1 TYFDQAV
8 AGRVRGALA
17 GSGLADGVA
26 PAIIETVAGRAPARR
41 RNEPRLTLFAAD
53 PAAMAG
59 FGEIRGPAG
68 RAAPLEAIGADDAYR
83 SAAAA
88 GALGVGPGERVLVL
102 AGGRPSS
109 LRVRE
114 VVAVAGPGTDGS
126 AVLVALARAQAMLR
140 TPGRVNRVLI
150 S

>member
-1 TYFDQAV
+1 

-59 FGEIRGPAG
+59 FGEIRGPSG
-68 RAAPLEAIGADDAYR
+68 RAAPLEDLGGDEAYLNADAADELGA
-83 SAAAA
+83 
-88 GALGVGPGERVLVL
+88 GPGERVLVL
-102 AGGRPSS
+102 AGGRPAS

-114 VVAVAGPGTDGS
+114 VVAFDGQGTDGS
-126 AVLVALARAQAMLR
+126 AVLVPLARAQAMLR

-150 S
+150 SNRGD